1 MSEPRYVEATGPDVE
16 TAIKNGLNRL
26 GVSSKDVIVEVI
38 EEANRGLFGIG
49 GRPARVRLTLL
60 RPPEP
65 PKAKPKP
72 ATPPPARKPQPE
84 APVTVEDTAAPVEA
98 VSDAAP
104 ADDTAAAQSAPAVA
118 ETEQEA
124 PSGERKPRKRRPRRR
139 KKSSAQRREAQDAQA
154 QPDTAEDSGSDDDAS
169 PLAITYTPAPA
180 DDEEANVAVET
191 VQELLDKMGV
201 TASVEASYASPAD
214 ENESG
219 PLVLQVTGKDLGMLI
234 GRRGETLASLQY
246 ITRLIVSRDLQRRV
260 DLVVDVEHYKA
271 RREQRLH
278 SLALRMA
285 KQASQRGRTVKLEP
299 MPAYERRI
307 IHLSLRD
314 RTDVY
319 TQSEGEGDSRKVT
332 IVPVRDRE

>member
-1 MSEPRYVEATGPDVE
+1 MSDEPRYVEATGPDVE
-16 TAIKNGLNRL
+16 TAIKNGLTRL

-60 RPPEP
+60 APPARPEP
-65 PKAKPKP
+65 PRPAPQAKPAPQPQPPRP
-72 ATPPPARKPQPE
+72 AAQEKAAPPASPPAQ
-84 APVTVEDTAAPVEA
+84 
-98 VSDAAP
+98 AAP
-104 ADDTAAAQSAPAVA
+104 AASPAAADDDTEPGAPR
-118 ETEQEA
+118 
-124 PSGERKPRKRRPRRR
+124 RKPRRRRR
-139 KKSSAQRREAQDAQA
+139 KPASRREGALQAQA
-154 QPDTAEDSGSDDDAS
+154 REPRDDDDSDSADYEDDS
-169 PLAITYTPAPA
+169 PLDITYTPVAA
-180 DDEEANVAVET
+180 DDDEARVAIET
-191 VQELLDKMGV
+191 VQELLGKMGV
-201 TASVEASYASPAD
+201 RASVQASYASPAD

-234 GRRGETLASLQY
+234 GRRGETLAALQY

-285 KQASQRGRTVKLEP
+285 KQAAQRGRTVKLEP

-319 TQSEGEGDSRKVT
+319 TESVGEGDDRKVT
-332 IVPVRDRE
+332 IIPVQDR